1 METIKLIVPGNLD
14 TEGALHFEKSLET
27 FPQDSQ
33 LELDLSNVD
42 FMASSGVR
50 IVLKLAKA
58 NKLVLSNVKP
68 GVHLVFKI
76 AGLDKFLEFI

>member
-14 TEGALHFEKSLET
+14 TEGAMQFEKTLEAY
-27 FPQDSQ
+27 PQEAQ
-33 LELDLSNVD
+33 LELDFSNVD

-68 GVHLVFKI
+68 NVHLVFKI
-76 AGLDKFLEFI
+76 AGLDAFLEFI